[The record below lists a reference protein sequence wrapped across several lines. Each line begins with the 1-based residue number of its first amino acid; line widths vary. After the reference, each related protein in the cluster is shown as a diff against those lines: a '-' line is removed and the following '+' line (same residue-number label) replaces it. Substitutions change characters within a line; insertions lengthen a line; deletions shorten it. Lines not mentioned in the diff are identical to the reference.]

1 MIACRGLGKDF
12 RQYSKDPGI
21 LGSLRSFV
29 RRSYQIKPAIR
40 AFDLEIERG
49 EMVGLLGPN
58 GAGKTTLMKMFSGI
72 IVPSYGSLEVLSHV
86 PFHREQAFRKKIALV
101 MGQKSQLWWDI
112 PAMDSFELLQRYY
125 EIPVRDFKKRLNT
138 LSALLAVEPLLKVH
152 VRKLSLGERMKMEL
166 MACLL
171 HQPEVLFLDE
181 PTIGLDLVAQR
192 NIRDFIAAY
201 QIENKTTVILT
212 SHYMADVEALCS
224 RIVLVLGGS
233 KRYDGSIENFSGM
246 LGREKYV
253 SVSFQEAV
261 SKDAAQLEAFDP
273 QWNESAT
280 RVDLRIPEDGLRE
293 AAIDILRRLPVSEF
307 SMEKMPIERV
317 MSTLLSQPHLLRE
330 GGTDGEL
337 A

>member
-1 MIACRGLGKDF
+1 MISCKSLGKDF
-12 RQYSKDPGI
+12 RHYKKEPGL
-21 LGSLRSFV
+21 LGSLRSFYKREYERKAAV
-29 RRSYQIKPAIR
+29 K
-40 AFDLEIERG
+40 AFDLTIEKG

-72 IVPSYGSLEVLSHV
+72 IVPSSGELTVLGHV
-86 PFHREQAFRKKIALV
+86 PFHREQSFRKKIALV

-125 EIPVRDFKKRLNT
+125 EIPARDFKKRLSA
-138 LSALLAVEPLLKVH
+138 LSSLLAVENLLKVH

-201 QIENKTTVILT
+201 QSENKTTVILT
-212 SHYMADVEALCS
+212 SHYMVDVEALCS
-224 RIVLVLGGS
+224 RIVLVLGGE
-233 KRYDGSIENFSGM
+233 KRYDGSIEDFSHI
-246 LGREKYV
+246 LGREKYL
-253 SVSFQEAV
+253 SVTFQHPVAREEARL
-261 SKDAAQLEAFDP
+261 AAYDP
-273 QWNESAT
+273 QWNDTRT
-280 RVDLRIPEDGLRE
+280 RVDLRVPETALQTV
-293 AAIDILRRLPVSEF
+293 AIDILTQWPVAEF

-317 MSTLLSQPHLLRE
+317 MNALLTNPQLLR
-330 GGTDGEL
+330 
-337 A
+337 